1 MALHKK
7 PVRKWRD
14 PATLATQKEL
24 EIISAFDL
32 TLLQEGWK
40 RPEVISFLRL
50 ALEVALKEAIGRVG
64 QHANAD
70 HEYWDKTETLSASAE
85 HALKALIE
93 HIKPNGLKY
102 YQDIDSYSRLRVR
115 LLTKR
120 PDGGT
125 MNEARSK
132 GELEVLQRTHEVIA
146 LIRATAANLRKIRK
160 KRTGAEVEHDKHGF
174 VFRLAEAW
182 LYLTGRLPGLG
193 KERNPFLR
201 FVEAAAV
208 DANVPSNGFYD
219 GMKAA
224 IQHLETLERFDEDR
238 PSHEKNYQ
246 SISGIRE
253 FGPDWA
259 KQWRLGR
266 GPQVGAAKSQF

>member
-32 TLLQEGWK
+32 TLLQEGWE
-40 RPEVISFLRL
+40 RPEVVSFLRL
-50 ALEVALKEAIGRVG
+50 ALEVALKEAIRRVG

-85 HALKALIE
+85 HALKALID
-93 HIKPNGLKY
+93 HMKPNGLKY
-102 YQDIDSYSRLRVR
+102 YQEIDSYSRLRAR

-120 PDGGT
+120 PDGET

-132 GELEVLQRTHEVIA
+132 GELEVLQQAHGVIA
-146 LIRATAANLRKIRK
+146 SIRATAANIRKIRK

-208 DANVPSNGFYD
+208 DANVQSNGFYD

-224 IQHLETLERFDEDR
+224 IQHLKTLERFDEDR

-266 GPQVGAAKSQF
+266 GPQVEAAKSQF

>member
-1 MALHKK
+1 MALRKK
-7 PVRKWRD
+7 PARKWRD
-14 PATLATQKEL
+14 PVTLAAQKEL
-24 EIISAFDL
+24 EIIRAFDFA
-32 TLLQEGWK
+32 LLREGWE
-40 RPEVISFLRL
+40 RPEVVSFLRL
-50 ALEVALKEAIGRVG
+50 ALEVALKEAIRRVG
-64 QHANAD
+64 QHAN
-70 HEYWDKTETLSASAE
+70 AE
-85 HALKALIE
+85 HALKALID
-93 HIKPNGLKY
+93 HMKPNGLKY
-102 YQDIDSYSRLRVR
+102 YQEIDSYSRLRAR
-115 LLTKR
+115 FLTKR
-120 PDGGT
+120 PDGET
-125 MNEARSK
+125 MNDARSK

-146 LIRATAANLRKIRK
+146 LIRATAANLRKVRK

-208 DANVPSNGFYD
+208 DANVPSNGFYH

-224 IQHLETLERFDEDR
+224 IQHLETLERFDKDR

-259 KQWRLGR
+259 KECR
-266 GPQVGAAKSQF
+266 